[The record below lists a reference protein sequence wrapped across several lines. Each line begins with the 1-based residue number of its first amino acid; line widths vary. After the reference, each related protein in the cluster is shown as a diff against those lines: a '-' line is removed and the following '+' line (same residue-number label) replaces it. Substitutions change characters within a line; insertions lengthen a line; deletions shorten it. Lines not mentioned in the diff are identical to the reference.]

1 MTLTDPAS
9 TNRSSRPATV
19 VARVLSYNV
28 GNGLAPADRLVQY
41 LYYAEAD
48 IIGLQELAGDQAE
61 AIERQ
66 LATVYPYRVLFPAGF
81 AGKGLLSRFPI
92 VASERHL
99 FADGRPDLSAQIEIG
114 GRIAQVV
121 VAHPRPPKVRVSGA
135 TFDPVTLRQIQ
146 EVAKLATCGGPSLVL
161 GDFNM
166 TDRQPEH
173 RIMTTAGLID
183 AFHEVGLI
191 GQQLSQARRAIRI
204 ASVRAPRTSLCRPS
218 FGSTTSGTPAT
229 SSRAARD
236 LGAMPDRIIF
246 PSLPASTGATRLLK
260 PITRNPSK
268 SQRSALDP

>member
-1 MTLTDPAS
+1 LTDRTPA
-9 TNRSSRPATV
+9 NQRARSASV

-41 LYYAEAD
+41 LYYADAD

-114 GRIAQVV
+114 GRTAQVV

-146 EVAKLATCGGPSLVL
+146 EVAKLATGGGPSLVL

-166 TDRQPEH
+166 THRQPEH

-183 AFHEVGLI
+183 AFHEVGSSVNSFPKRVGNPHRFGPRTQNITLPPI
-191 GQQLSQARRAIRI
+191 IRI
-204 ASVRAPRTSLCRPS
+204 DYIWYT
-218 FGSTTSGTPAT
+218 
-229 SSRAARD
+229 RD
-236 LGAMPDRIIF
+236 FIA
-246 PSLPASTGATRLLK
+246 
-260 PITRNPSK
+260 
-268 SQRSALDP
+268 RSAGLGRDAGSDHLPVVAGIDWRDASQEAEDRSGE